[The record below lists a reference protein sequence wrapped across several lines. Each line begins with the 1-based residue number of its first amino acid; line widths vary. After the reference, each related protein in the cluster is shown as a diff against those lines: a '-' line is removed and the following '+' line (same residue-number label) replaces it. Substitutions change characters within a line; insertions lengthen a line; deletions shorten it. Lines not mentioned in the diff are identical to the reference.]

1 MTNPIDNILPR
12 DTEDGVSKI
21 LHSFSETIDEFVNFG
36 THVLKWHV
44 DIKRGGDEQ
53 MPLIMFLR
61 ELLEKADSISILV
74 KNSSIDPAK
83 TILRSLFE
91 LHLYI
96 SYLLESHFQDRSMAF
111 LVWNAKNII
120 KTNNAFL
127 KGNQEYKNL
136 KRQVEN
142 DNSFLDINDLDRL
155 PSATP
160 IIDNQEALLQ
170 RPEYKKALTEY
181 EKTKKRFGNPKWYSL
196 FNGPQSIQGL
206 AIHLKMSSF
215 YELVYRN
222 WSGSVHSTDIING
235 KIVKS
240 QNANEVSDKISADII
255 QIRLPKDAQSVS
267 AFTLVLM
274 IKTYSTLINTK
285 IPDKKVEYTKWYL
298 SVRNRMS
305 KVTSKEQLIKIE
317 Y

>member
-1 MTNPIDNILPR
+1 MTNPIDKILPR
-12 DTEDGVSKI
+12 ETDDGVSKI

-36 THVLKWHV
+36 THILKWHV

-53 MPLIMFLR
+53 MPLLMFFR

-74 KNSSIDPAK
+74 RNSSIDPAK

-91 LHLYI
+91 IHLYI

-127 KGNQEYKNL
+127 KGNHEYENL
-136 KRQVEN
+136 KRQVKN
-142 DNSFLDINDLDRL
+142 DNSFLDANDLNNL
-155 PSATP
+155 PSAKP
-160 IIDNQEALLQ
+160 IIDNQKTLLQ
-170 RPEYKKALTEY
+170 RPEYKKALTDY
-181 EKTKKRFGNPKWYSL
+181 EKTKKHISNPKWYSL
-196 FNGPQSIQGL
+196 FNGPRTIQEL

-240 QNANEVSDKISADII
+240 QNANEVADKVSADII

-267 AFTLVLM
+267 AFTLILM
-274 IKTYSTLINTK
+274 TMTYGTLINTK
-285 IPDKKVEYTKWYL
+285 IPDKKVEYTKWYI
-298 SVRNRMS
+298 SVRDIMS
-305 KVTSKEQLIKIE
+305 QVTSKEQLIKID